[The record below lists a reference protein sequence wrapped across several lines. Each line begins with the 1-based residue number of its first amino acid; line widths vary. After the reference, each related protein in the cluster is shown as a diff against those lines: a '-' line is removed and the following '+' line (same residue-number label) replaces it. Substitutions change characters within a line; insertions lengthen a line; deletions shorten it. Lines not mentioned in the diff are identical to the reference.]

1 MITPI
6 GFHRVTFY
14 SRKNPAA
21 ITAVNQMVS
30 KGNIGSRVRGLGPLF
45 GKKKEP
51 RSLITSRPRSKVNSV
66 SAASGPIRAVFG
78 SLTSLL
84 VQSYYTLPKGRGRSL
99 RESLRSVVFC
109 DQAFDM
115 RQFLMEV
122 LASLF
127 LFPIARKL
135 FFVLAILL

>member
-1 MITPI
+1 M
-6 GFHRVTFY
+6 
-14 SRKNPAA
+14 
-21 ITAVNQMVS
+21 
-30 KGNIGSRVRGLGPLF
+30 
-45 GKKKEP
+45 
-51 RSLITSRPRSKVNSV
+51 NSV

-78 SLTSLL
+78 SVRSLL

-109 DQAFDM
+109 DQPLDM

-127 LFPIARKL
+127 LFPIPRKL
-135 FFVLAILL
+135 LKERGRESS